1 MEQGQIEFGES
12 RKVSEVQ
19 IFNNPQFG
27 QIRTA
32 GTAENPMFC
41 LSDICK
47 VLELQTNKVKTR
59 LNERGVTS
67 IPTPTH
73 NQFGAEVVQEMVYV
87 NESNLYRV
95 IMRSDKPQAEAFQD
109 WVCGDV
115 LPSIRK
121 TGSYSVQNLSRKEL
135 ALMVIQAEEENERLL
150 LENKQQ
156 AEVIAEQKP
165 KVVFA
170 DAIVGSQS
178 SCLIGELA
186 KIITQNGYK
195 IGQNRLFEWL
205 RQNHY
210 LGSKGEYYNIP
221 NQEYIERGLF
231 EIKKTSHSENGVMKT
246 TSTPK
251 VTGKGQQY
259 FVNLFLKGDN
269 DLFGREIVLPNKED

>member
-1 MEQGQIEFGES
+1 MEQGLIEFGES
-12 RKVSEVQ
+12 RKVGEVQ

-32 GTAENPMFC
+32 GTAENPLFC
-41 LSDICK
+41 LSDVCK
-47 VLELQTNKVKTR
+47 ALGLTASHVRERLSKDVVSTDTLPTNGGKQTFTFV
-59 LNERGVTS
+59 NEDGLYDVILDSRKPEAKGFRKWVTS
-67 IPTPTH
+67 
-73 NQFGAEVVQEMVYV
+73 E
-87 NESNLYRV
+87 
-95 IMRSDKPQAEAFQD
+95 
-109 WVCGDV
+109 V

-121 TGSYSVQNLSRKEL
+121 TGSYSIQNLSRKEL
-135 ALMVIQAEEENERLL
+135 ALMVIQAEEEKERLA

-170 DAIVGSQS
+170 EAIVGSQS

-186 KIITQNGYK
+186 KIITQNGHK

-210 LGSKGEYYNIP
+210 LGTKGEYYNIP

-269 DLFGREIVLPNKED
+269 DLFEREIVLPNKED